1 MSGQVLWTEI
11 GQCQHILN
19 ITAHVSYLLL
29 LVTTFFKFII
39 VAGRLPSLV
48 MDSEQIV
55 LEQFLHNLCEHLGK
69 GFHFDSWKVY
79 ERVRLARIVSV
90 G

>member
-1 MSGQVLWTEI
+1 M
-11 GQCQHILN
+11 
-19 ITAHVSYLLL
+19 AYVSYLML
-29 LVTTFFKFII
+29 LVTTFFKLII
-39 VAGRLPSLV
+39 VAGILLSYPSLV

-79 ERVRLARIVSV
+79 KKVRLARIVSV